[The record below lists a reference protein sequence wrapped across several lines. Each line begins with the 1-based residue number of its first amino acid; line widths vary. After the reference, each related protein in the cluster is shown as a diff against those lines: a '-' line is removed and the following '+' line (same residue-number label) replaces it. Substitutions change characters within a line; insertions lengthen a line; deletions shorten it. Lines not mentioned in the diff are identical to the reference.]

1 MGSRERKI
9 ILIIA
14 LIVAAAVIAAVCI
27 YTSPASPAE
36 ENASVSPAASASA
49 AQAGTGGSVIISEL
63 MEKLSKKRFK
73 GYKVDYIDIQIVGH
87 PSKRHLQKG

>member
-27 YTSPASPAE
+27 YMSPEYSDSRLYGP
-36 ENASVSPAASASA
+36 
-49 AQAGTGGSVIISEL
+49 TG
-63 MEKLSKKRFK
+63 
-73 GYKVDYIDIQIVGH
+73 D
-87 PSKRHLQKG
+87 

>member
-27 YTSPASPAE
+27 YTSP
-36 ENASVSPAASASA
+36 
-49 AQAGTGGSVIISEL
+49 
-63 MEKLSKKRFK
+63 LSL
-73 GYKVDYIDIQIVGH
+73 IHI
-87 PSKRHLQKG
+87 

>member
-1 MGSRERKI
+1 MEEQMGSRERKI

-36 ENASVSPAASASA
+36 ENA
-49 AQAGTGGSVIISEL
+49 
-63 MEKLSKKRFK
+63 
-73 GYKVDYIDIQIVGH
+73 
-87 PSKRHLQKG
+87 